1 MTVFTSDQQLAID
14 SIDGAYCL
22 ISGAGSGKTTVL
34 AARVKNII
42 SRGVR
47 PADILCLTF
56 TREAANAMQVRTGGK
71 KQSFRTFHSFGYDVV
86 TRELGDQPIEPEK
99 RNRLLAGL
107 SKKWRVDY
115 KELAQY
121 ISKMRHADISP
132 VQALDNNEWQYGMS
146 RAYGEY
152 EAERKKGGWIDF
164 DTMICDTRNLLEK
177 PGIRERYQ
185 YRYVMA
191 DECQDTDSVQF
202 RILQLITEKY
212 GNIMAIGDPAQA
224 LYSFR
229 GAEPDNLLK
238 FEKWFPGGKYIF
250 LGRNFRSTQTI
261 TAFVRENYPIETP
274 LKEKLL
280 PHRTEKGVPIEYKQ
294 HTNEWNETEEALAIA
309 NADPENT
316 AILARTNRL
325 LLPLQTLAL
334 EHSIRYRLLGRSGFW
349 QQREVQKAAKKLAE
363 LGATPVLWALDTF
376 LGHMISTY
384 QTNDATPEDND
395 AVDNLQALRK
405 IAEKRGGTARDF
417 AAYANRCAQV
427 KRTDGVA
434 FGTIHSAK
442 GLEFKTVII
451 IGAAQ
456 GVIPHKKGDF
466 KEEQRIFF
474 VGISRAKDRLRLSWT
489 FYPSPFL
496 KLTDAEHQA
505 LAAKAY
511 EKEKIQKQVNLF

>member
-1 MTVFTSDQQLAID
+1 MAFTPDQQLAID

-22 ISGAGSGKTTVL
+22 LSGPGSGKTTVL
-34 AARVKNII
+34 AARVQKII
-42 SRGVR
+42 DSGVR
-47 PADILCLTF
+47 PSDILCLTF
-56 TREAANAMQVRTGGK
+56 TREAADAMLQRTGGK

-121 ISKMRHADISP
+121 ISTMRHKNVSPAD
-132 VQALDNNEWQYGMS
+132 ALDNDEWRYGLP

-164 DTMICDTRNLLEK
+164 DSMICDTRNLLEK
-177 PGIRERYQ
+177 PEIRERYQ
-185 YRYVMA
+185 FRYVLA
-191 DECQDTDSVQF
+191 DECQDTDSAQF

-212 GNIMAIGDPAQA
+212 GNIMCIGDPAQA
-224 LYSFR
+224 LYGFR

-238 FEKWFPGGKYIF
+238 FEKWFPGGRYIY
-250 LGRNFRSTQTI
+250 LGRNFRSTATI
-261 TAFVRENYPIETP
+261 TDFVRENYPIITS
-274 LKEKLL
+274 LKDKLL

-294 HTNEWNETEEALAIA
+294 HTNDWNEAEDALAIA

-334 EHSIRYRLLGRSGFW
+334 EHNIRYRLLGRSGFW
-349 QQREVQKAAKKLAE
+349 QQREIQKAIKKLTE
-363 LGATPVLWALDTF
+363 LGTTPVLWALDTF
-376 LGHMISTY
+376 LGHMMSTY
-384 QTNDATPEDND
+384 QTDDSTPEDND
-395 AVDNLQALRK
+395 AVDNLRSLRK
-405 IAEKRGGTARDF
+405 IAEKRGGSARDF
-417 AAYANRCAQV
+417 AAYGNRCAQV
-427 KRTDGVA
+427 KRRDGVA
-434 FGTIHSAK
+434 FGTIHSSK

-451 IGAAQ
+451 IGAEQ
-456 GVIPHKKGDF
+456 GVIPHKRGDNA
-466 KEEQRIFF
+466 EERRIWF

-489 FYPSPFL
+489 FYPSPFI
-496 KLTDAEHQA
+496 KLTEAEHQA
-505 LAAKAY
+505 LAARAY
-511 EKEKIQKQVNLF
+511 EKEKIQKQVSLF